1 MNMDWKVI
9 KLNNLVD
16 VSSIQSLPPKERG
29 TIKYLPTGEITHE
42 KEETQV
48 KGSLARYNFPEYKQ
62 LFYHVKKYLEDSLQ
76 DKLYPTYYFDRFY
89 FKGQDLKK
97 HIDRDAC
104 EISVSLHISNNLDY
118 DWPIYFELD
127 GEVVECIC
135 NPGDAVLYKGREVL
149 HWRDKLKGNSQ
160 SYYHQIFLH
169 YVRANGHFL
178 QNAYDRI

>member
-1 MNMDWKVI
+1 MDWKVI

-16 VSSIQSLPPKERG
+16 VSSIQSFPPKERG
-29 TIKYLPTGEITHE
+29 TIKYLQTGEIIHE

-48 KGSLARYNFPEYKQ
+48 NGSLSRYNFPEYKE
-62 LFYHVKKYLEDSLQ
+62 LFYYVKKCLEDNLN

-89 FKGQDLKK
+89 FKGQDLKR
-97 HIDRDAC
+97 HVDRDAC

-118 DWPIYFELD
+118 DWPIYFEL
-127 GEVVECIC
+127 EEEKIECIC
-135 NPGDAVLYKGREVL
+135 NPGDAVLYKGREIT
-149 HWRDKLKGNSQ
+149 HWRDPMKGNSR